1 MLCPACARG
10 SLLLQAHVLVGRSE
24 VELRVQAD
32 GGLLDP
38 RADSVQGGG
47 VEDGAEHDA
56 VVHQALDPMQHRLT
70 LLASRSCACCWK
82 RSSMSGYP
90 PEAYGAPVMTKVSRR
105 TAVLPGAAETVT
117 RTPPSFFDRHASM

>member
-56 VVHQALDPMQHRLT
+56 VVHQALDPMQQRLT
-70 LLASRSCACCWK
+70 LLAVALVRLLLEEIVDVGISARGVWRASDEE
-82 RSSMSGYP
+82 GF
-90 PEAYGAPVMTKVSRR
+90 EAHG
-105 TAVLPGAAETVT
+105 GAARRSEEHTSELKS
-117 RTPPSFFDRHASM
+117 PL